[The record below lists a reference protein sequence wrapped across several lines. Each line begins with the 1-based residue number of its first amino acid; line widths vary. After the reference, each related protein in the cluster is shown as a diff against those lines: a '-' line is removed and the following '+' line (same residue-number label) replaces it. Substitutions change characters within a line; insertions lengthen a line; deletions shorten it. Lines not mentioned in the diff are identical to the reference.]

1 MAFLFSIHTKQSQG
15 KCSLIVIYSVCYVCL
30 GKWCYFGEIPWM
42 RVGTF
47 FLKISYLKTN
57 KFEKFVVH
65 WFYWSAQTI
74 RVVSQIYREQNNRG
88 DVSQSENTDVTRTD
102 KTDWTIPILLSLL
115 FVVVIWN
122 GKGKYLWMKL
132 LLAFSLNWNFFLRN
146 RKKEKETAFWLSMLA
161 FPDSLKTATFISIC
175 LIFATYIISNSSLFW
190 RGK

>member
-122 GKGKYLWMKL
+122 GKGKYLWRNFCWPSRLVETFFKKL
-132 LLAFSLNWNFFLRN
+132 KFLERDRILIVDADITRFIKQWRLYQFS
-146 RKKEKETAFWLSMLA
+146 
-161 FPDSLKTATFISIC
+161 
-175 LIFATYIISNSSLFW
+175 
-190 RGK
+190 